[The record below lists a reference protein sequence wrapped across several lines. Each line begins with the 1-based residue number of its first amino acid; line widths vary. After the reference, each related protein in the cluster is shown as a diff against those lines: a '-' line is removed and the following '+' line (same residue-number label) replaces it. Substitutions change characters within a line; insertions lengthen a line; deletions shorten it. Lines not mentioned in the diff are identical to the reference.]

1 MLEYLETKNL
11 SDKELPGSRPG
22 KSTVTAGV
30 AVTELKQNIVDS
42 NDKGEKVVNI
52 FFDLSCA
59 FDSVFYSILVQKLKF

>member
-11 SDKELPGSRPG
+11 LDKQLLGSRPG
-22 KSTVTAGV
+22 KSTVTASV
-30 AVTELKQNIVDS
+30 ALKQNIVDS

-52 FFDLSCA
+52 FLDLSCA

>member
-1 MLEYLETKNL
+1 MLEYLETENL
-11 SDKELPGSRPG
+11 LDKELLGSRPG

-30 AVTELKQNIVDS
+30 ALKQNIVDS

-52 FFDLSCA
+52 FLDLSCA

>member
-11 SDKELPGSRPG
+11 LDKELLGSRPA
-22 KSTVTAGV
+22 KSTVTADV
-30 AVTELKQNIVDS
+30 ALKQNIVDS

-52 FFDLSCA
+52 FLDLSCA